1 MSILKNKNL
10 NNHLIENKFQI
21 SDGKINFTQFDL
33 LITDWSGIYIEFA
46 KINKV
51 KSILI
56 ENKEKIL
63 NNKFIEFKNGS
74 IDSFARNKLGK
85 VIKMADLNS
94 IEYEVDDILQNQNNY
109 KNEINNFFEKYFY

>member
-1 MSILKNKNL
+1 MQSYLEIKYLKNKNL
-10 NNHLIENKFQI
+10 NNHLIENKFKI

-63 NNKFIEFKNGS
+63 NTFEIT
-74 IDSFARNKLGK
+74 I
-85 VIKMADLNS
+85 
-94 IEYEVDDILQNQNNY
+94 ILQ
-109 KNEINNFFEKYFY
+109 